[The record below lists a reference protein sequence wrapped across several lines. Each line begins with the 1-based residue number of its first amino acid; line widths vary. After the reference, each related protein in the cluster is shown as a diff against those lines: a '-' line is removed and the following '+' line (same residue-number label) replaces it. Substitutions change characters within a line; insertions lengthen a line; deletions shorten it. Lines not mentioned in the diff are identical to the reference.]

1 MGKVSPVF
9 TLRNFRFASL
19 PRRLRTMVSAEST
32 SRTIHSASFTA
43 SARSD
48 TKGRMARLG
57 PGMRRVKLCDFSGDF
72 CLYECAATSQSQ
84 TFDLRHPA
92 HRFCYGAIMT
102 KEMR

>member
-48 TKGRMARLG
+48 TKGRMTRLG
-57 PGMRRVKLCDFSGDF
+57 AGMPQSELCDFSGDF
-72 CLYECAATSQSQ
+72 CLYDSAATSQSQ
-84 TFDLRHPA
+84 IFDLRH
-92 HRFCYGAIMT
+92 HRPKPPSSVNA
-102 KEMR
+102 